1 MCDEQNPY
9 KTPVAS
15 IENSPEGSFSLV
27 AVLIGAAVGNGILYA
42 VSSTTALIFLWCL
55 AFHGVS
61 PESLY
66 LKLCESTGYL
76 VLEYVL
82 SLLCL
87 ISGGY
92 WSAKL
97 GPQSP
102 YRHALASGTV
112 FTLLTVIHFFYP
124 FEIPHPIWSRP
135 LLLVTTI
142 PAFLLGARWWRN
154 ANPVSRQAE
163 G

>member
-9 KTPVAS
+9 KTPAAS
-15 IENSPEGSFSLV
+15 IEDGPANSFSPV

-42 VSSTTALIFLWCL
+42 VVSTTALIFLWHL
-55 AFHGVS
+55 TYQGVS
-61 PESLY
+61 PGNLY
-66 LKLCESTGYL
+66 AKAYESTGYWIFQH
-76 VLEYVL
+76 VMT
-82 SLLCL
+82 LLCL
-87 ISGGY
+87 IPGGY

-102 YRHALASGTV
+102 YRHAFASGAV
-112 FTLLTVIHFFYP
+112 FTLFMVIHFFYP

-163 G
+163 D